1 MILIVSG
8 FTEYF
13 VNHNLRS
20 VAVVSIGL
28 SEQVEKM
35 EQDAKAQVNHLV
47 GEPCSELLAKKC
59 IGNGYRVTIE
69 GGLATV
75 ASDCVL
81 S

>member
-20 VAVVSIGL
+20 VSVVSIGL

-35 EQDAKAQVNHLV
+35 EQDEKAQINHLV

-59 IGNGYRVTIE
+59 IGNGYRVTIQD
-69 GGLATV
+69 GLATV
-75 ASDCVL
+75 ATGAVQ
-81 S
+81 